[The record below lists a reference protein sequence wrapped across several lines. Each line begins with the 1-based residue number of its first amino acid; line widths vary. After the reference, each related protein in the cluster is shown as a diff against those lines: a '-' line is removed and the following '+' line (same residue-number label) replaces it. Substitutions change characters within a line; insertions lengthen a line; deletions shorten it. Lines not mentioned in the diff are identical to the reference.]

1 MKKRQDISNS
11 SMAALVGSLVQDL
24 VGAESEAGSAE
35 SAFVVPE
42 VAPSKIANPALTEQ
56 EARDIAQDLINAE
69 QCCLDEGYS
78 MRLQGVAASCTDLLP
93 GGRLH
98 KFGEL
103 LSYQK
108 PLNAEIEDNFARH
121 QSCARSARG
130 KPVGLAANCSKHI
143 LAELKTDH
151 VRRQSQSG
159 KQHASRLVDLDG
171 GITFSPES
179 LADWARST
187 MQLALG
193 TGSDALPL
201 VDNAIA
207 NDPSRPATSA
217 QGLAAINASLSC
229 ATTVSKRKR
238 KRPVEDIIQEI
249 EAGATKPSQNHQ
261 VQKRKKKHNGWTL
274 HLANTWKQNSRR
286 AGESKRS
293 RARRVLA
300 QAHQS
305 WHAAWHSMGCV
316 IRVCFQ
322 GSWNCWFYC

>member
-1 MKKRQDISNS
+1 M
-11 SMAALVGSLVQDL
+11 
-24 VGAESEAGSAE
+24 
-35 SAFVVPE
+35 
-42 VAPSKIANPALTEQ
+42 
-56 EARDIAQDLINAE
+56 
-69 QCCLDEGYS
+69 
-78 MRLQGVAASCTDLLP
+78 
-93 GGRLH
+93 
-98 KFGEL
+98 
-103 LSYQK
+103 
-108 PLNAEIEDNFARH
+108 
-121 QSCARSARG
+121 
-130 KPVGLAANCSKHI
+130 GLAANCSKHI

-261 VQKRKKKHNGWTL
+261 VQKRFGSVDHITNLLVEKH
-274 HLANTWKQNSRR
+274 K
-286 AGESKRS
+286 ESLQRS
-293 RARRVLA
+293 VSHPQFAPTK
-300 QAHQS
+300 S
-305 WHAAWHSMGCV
+305 KG
-316 IRVCFQ
+316 IYIIFTED
-322 GSWNCWFYC
+322 